1 MGVYWDG
8 DGIVK
13 LADVQAGMG
22 QEYPRDYPF
31 WGKIS
36 EFRPI
41 PWQYHW
47 VKWEMLQEII
57 ESRFFQV

>member
-22 QEYPRDYPF
+22 QEYPRDYPL
-31 WGKIS
+31 GKNFRIPTYTLAIS
-36 EFRPI
+36 LGKVGNVAGN
-41 PWQYHW
+41 H
-47 VKWEMLQEII
+47 
-57 ESRFFQV
+57 